1 MGVQGEGYIGERSER
16 KGESRGLSMMLVK
29 KNSRVLMCFTDPEF
43 SRVIAININILQ
55 FILIP
60 NIRGIPNI
68 GYSKI

>member
-1 MGVQGEGYIGERSER
+1 
-16 KGESRGLSMMLVK
+16 MMLVK
-29 KNSRVLMCFTDPEF
+29 KNSRVLMFFTDPEF